1 MIGDVTHLLTMAFK
15 LILGSDINGVFGR
28 LVKAVKG
35 IESFVEENGKSF
47 MLDDRLGY
55 IHSCPTNLGTGMRA
69 SFYICLPGWAK
80 HGFNELQNRCGE
92 LSLQCRELT
101 NEESGSDLENVF
113 DISNR
118 NRLGFSEVEIIQN
131 IIEGINNIYKE
142 DLELQ
147 TKYETN
153 DE

>member
-1 MIGDVTHLLTMAFK
+1 MAFK
-15 LILGSDINGVFGR
+15 FILGSDINGVFSR

-35 IESFVEENGKSF
+35 IECFVEEKGKSF

-69 SFYICLPGWAK
+69 SLYICLPGWAK
-80 HGFNELQNRCGE
+80 CGFSELQNRCTE